1 MRHQDWS
8 KRFNSLIQAASNKPF
23 VWGKHDCCL
32 FAADVVYELTGV
44 DHAQFLRGRY
54 KTHLGAARII
64 KKLGGVK
71 VIVENALGDEI
82 QPLLAQRGDIVLI
95 KTKEFGDT
103 LAVCAGEYCFAPG
116 YNGLAKVSI
125 QEAVAAWRVA

>member
-103 LAVCAGEYCFAPG
+103 LAVCAGEYCLAPG

-125 QEAVAAWRVA
+125 KEAVAAWRVA

>member
-8 KRFNSLIQAASNKPF
+8 KRFNMLIQVSHNKLF
-23 VWGKHDCCL
+23 VWGTHDCCL
-32 FAADVVYELTGV
+32 FAADVVNELTGI

-54 KTHLGAARII
+54 RTHLGAARII